1 MFRNHKVK
9 RNSQF
14 EIVDYLETYPCK
26 TEKEIQEEVW
36 GYIREE
42 SNEAN
47 KKYADIL
54 RRALQSG
61 KIKRIR
67 CKIHGIDKRKVYRYY
82 VKMNGFVGQN

>member
-1 MFRNHKVK
+1 MFRNNKVK

-14 EIVDYLETYPCK
+14 EVVDYLETYPCK

-36 GYIREE
+36 GYSRGVW
-42 SNEAN
+42 EAN

-54 RRALQSG
+54 RRALHSG

-67 CKIHGIDKRKVYRYY
+67 CKIHGVDNRKVYRYY
-82 VKMNGFVGQN
+82 VENPFGDTK